1 VGRHLDPAP
10 GGPAPEPADNR
21 RMAKLYHFTAA
32 EYLPAIQA
40 EGLWKGG
47 VPVATEPEV
56 RFNKNRGGVGLLAG
70 DECTG

>member
-1 VGRHLDPAP
+1 LPHFVAEVVGQEVVLRGEHDGVEA
-10 GGPAPEPADNR
+10 
-21 RMAKLYHFTAA
+21 
-32 EYLPAIQA
+32 
-40 EGLWKGG
+40 G